1 MTLTQTKCKIK
12 SFGFGKLEQRQVV
25 ADFSGGSLSSNTG
38 LVLMAQLDLQYQIT
52 QSFARGF
59 KDERTQNRVQHTLE
73 DLIAQRVYGLVQGYP
88 DLNDHEQLRF
98 DPMFGLAV
106 GKLESQH
113 ARCAPL
119 AGKSTLNRLEM
130 SSCQDL
136 SQEQERYV
144 KITADPKV
152 LEQVFLDLFFVLCDN
167 PPRRL
172 FIDLDVTDDPVHGQ
186 QALAFFNR
194 YYDSVC
200 YAPLYIFCGGHLL
213 AAKLR
218 PSNVD
223 PAAGALD
230 ELKRIV
236 PQIRQRWPQV
246 QLVVRGDSAYSRNDI
261 MSWCEA
267 RGIDYAF
274 GLAGNE
280 RLVRMTLPLQDKAQ
294 AQYQRRHQRLVSG
307 LESYFQAESQ
317 SSEVPQ
323 RLPPEVWYQSL
334 HYRTLDSWSRTRRV
348 VCKLSYDANG
358 PKRRFVVTS
367 IPASKVIPSQLYT
380 EYYCPR
386 GDMENRIKEQQLDL
400 FSDRTST
407 HEFDSNQL
415 RLWFSSLAY
424 VLLQALR
431 QHCLYQTELA
441 SACVGTIRH
450 KLLKLGAQIRV
461 SVRRVHIAI
470 CSASPVQ
477 SLFALVHQRL
487 MALANSS

>member
-1 MTLTQTKCKIK
+1 
-12 SFGFGKLEQRQVV
+12 
-25 ADFSGGSLSSNTG
+25 
-38 LVLMAQLDLQYQIT
+38 
-52 QSFARGF
+52 
-59 KDERTQNRVQHTLE
+59 
-73 DLIAQRVYGLVQGYP
+73 
-88 DLNDHEQLRF
+88 
-98 DPMFGLAV
+98 
-106 GKLESQH
+106 
-113 ARCAPL
+113 
-119 AGKSTLNRLEM
+119 
-130 SSCQDL
+130 
-136 SQEQERYV
+136 
-144 KITADPKV
+144 V

-186 QALAFFNR
+186 QAMAFFNR

-200 YAPLYIFCGGHLL
+200 YAPLYIFAGGHLL

-230 ELKRIV
+230 ELRRIL

-246 QLVVRGDSAYSRNDI
+246 QLIVRGDSAYARDDI

-267 RGIDYAF
+267 RKIDYVF

-280 RLVRMTLPLQDKAQ
+280 RLVRMTLPWQHKAQ
-294 AQYQRRHQRLVSG
+294 AQYQQPHQRLVHT
-307 LESYFQAESQ
+307 LESYFQTESQ

-323 RLPPEVWYQSL
+323 LLVPEVWYQSL

-358 PKRRFVVTS
+358 PHPRFVVTS
-367 IPASKVIPSQLYT
+367 IPVSKVIPSQLYT

-431 QHCLYQTELA
+431 QHCLHQTELA
-441 SACVGTIRH
+441 TAQVGTIRTQ
-450 KLLKLGAQIRV
+450 LLKLGAQIRM

-470 CSASPVQ
+470 SSACPVQ
-477 SLFALVHQRL
+477 SLFALVH
-487 MALANSS
+487 

>member
-1 MTLTQTKCKIK
+1 MTPTQTECQSK
-12 SFGFGKLEQRQVV
+12 SFRFGKLEQRQVV
-25 ADFSGGSLSSNTG
+25 ADFSGGSITSDAG
-38 LVLMAQLDLQYQIT
+38 LVLIAQLDKQYQIT

-59 KDERTQNRVQHTLE
+59 KDERAQNRIQHTLE
-73 DLIAQRVYGLVQGYP
+73 DLVAQRVYGLVQGYP
-88 DLNDHEQLRF
+88 DLNDHDQLRF
-98 DPMFGLAV
+98 DPMFGLAI

-130 SSCQDL
+130 ALCPDL
-136 SQEQERYV
+136 AQEQERYV
-144 KITADPKV
+144 KLTADAKV

-186 QALAFFNR
+186 QAMAFFNR

-230 ELKRIV
+230 ELKRII
-236 PQIRQRWPQV
+236 PQIRQQWPQV
-246 QLVVRGDSAYSRNDI
+246 QLVVRGDSAYSRDDI
-261 MSWCEA
+261 TSWCEA
-267 RGIDYAF
+267 RGIDYVL
-274 GLAGNE
+274 GLAVNE
-280 RLVRMTLPLQDKAQ
+280 RLMRMTLPLEQRAQ
-294 AQYQRRHQRLVSG
+294 VQYQQRHERLVSG
-307 LESYFQAESQ
+307 LEPYFPPESQ
-317 SSEVPQ
+317 SEMPQ
-323 RLPPEVWYQSL
+323 LLPPEVWYQSL

-348 VCKLSYDANG
+348 VCKLSYDADG

-367 IPASKVIPSQLYT
+367 IPASQVIPSQLYT

-415 RLWFSSLAY
+415 RLWFSSLA
-424 VLLQALR
+424 
-431 QHCLYQTELA
+431 
-441 SACVGTIRH
+441 
-450 KLLKLGAQIRV
+450 
-461 SVRRVHIAI
+461 
-470 CSASPVQ
+470 
-477 SLFALVHQRL
+477 
-487 MALANSS
+487 

>member
-1 MTLTQTKCKIK
+1 
-12 SFGFGKLEQRQVV
+12 
-25 ADFSGGSLSSNTG
+25 
-38 LVLMAQLDLQYQIT
+38 
-52 QSFARGF
+52 
-59 KDERTQNRVQHTLE
+59 
-73 DLIAQRVYGLVQGYP
+73 
-88 DLNDHEQLRF
+88 
-98 DPMFGLAV
+98 
-106 GKLESQH
+106 
-113 ARCAPL
+113 
-119 AGKSTLNRLEM
+119 M
-130 SSCQDL
+130 SA
-136 SQEQERYV
+136 QEQERYV
-144 KITADPKV
+144 KLSADPKI
-152 LEQVFLDLFFVLCDN
+152 LEQVFLDLFFVLCDA

-186 QALAFFNR
+186 QAMAFFNG

-223 PAAGALD
+223 PAAGTLD
-230 ELKRIV
+230 ELKRII
-236 PQIRQRWPQV
+236 PQLQQHWPQV
-246 QLVVRGDSAYSRNDI
+246 QLIVRGDRAYARDDI

-267 RGIDYAF
+267 RKIDYAF

-280 RLVRMTLPLQDKAQ
+280 RLVRMSLPLQEKAQ
-294 AQYQRRHQRLVSG
+294 AQYQQRQQHLVTS
-307 LESYFQAESQ
+307 LEPYLQP
-317 SSEVPQ
+317 EVTRTEAPQ
-323 RLPPEVWYQSL
+323 LLLPEVWYQSL
-334 HYRTLDSWSRTRRV
+334 QYRTLNSWSCSRRV
-348 VCKLSYDANG
+348 VCKLSYDDNG

-367 IPASKVIPSQLYT
+367 IPASKVIPSQIYT

-407 HEFDSNQL
+407 HEFHSNQL

-431 QHCLYQTELA
+431 QHCLSQTQLA
-441 SACVGTIRH
+441 NASVGTIRNQ
-450 KLLKLGAQIRV
+450 LLKLVAQIRL

-470 CSASPVQ
+470 CSACPVQ

>member
-1 MTLTQTKCKIK
+1 M
-12 SFGFGKLEQRQVV
+12 KL
-25 ADFSGGSLSSNTG
+25 
-38 LVLMAQLDLQYQIT
+38 
-52 QSFARGF
+52 
-59 KDERTQNRVQHTLE
+59 
-73 DLIAQRVYGLVQGYP
+73 
-88 DLNDHEQLRF
+88 
-98 DPMFGLAV
+98 
-106 GKLESQH
+106 
-113 ARCAPL
+113 
-119 AGKSTLNRLEM
+119 
-130 SSCQDL
+130 
-136 SQEQERYV
+136 
-144 KITADPKV
+144 TADAKV

-167 PPRRL
+167 PPRQI

-186 QALAFFNR
+186 QAMAFFNR

-230 ELKRIV
+230 ELKRII
-236 PQIRQRWPQV
+236 PQIRQHWPQV
-246 QLVVRGDSAYSRNDI
+246 QLVVRGDSAYSRDDI

-267 RGIDYAF
+267 RGIDYVF
-274 GLAGNE
+274 GLAVNE
-280 RLVRMTLPLQDKAQ
+280 RLMRMTLPLQQKAQ
-294 AQYQRRHQRLVSG
+294 DQYQQRHERFVSS
-307 LESYFQAESQ
+307 LEPYFPLASQ
-317 SSEVPQ
+317 SSEMPQ
-323 RLPPEVWYQSL
+323 LLPPEVWYQSL

-348 VCKLSYDANG
+348 VCKLSYDADG

-367 IPASKVIPSQLYT
+367 IPAAQVIPSQIYC

-407 HEFDSNQL
+407 HGFDSNQL

-431 QHCLYQTELA
+431 QQCLHQTELA
-441 SACVGTIRH
+441 SAQVGTIRT
-450 KLLKLGAQIRV
+450 KLLKLGAQIRL

-470 CSASPVQ
+470 CSACPVQ